1 MSAEP
6 LETRLRSATKEVVIG
21 HGHRFCI
28 IGERINPTGRRIFQ
42 EQLRAGDFSAIER
55 DVKAQ
60 VEGGA
65 DVLDIN
71 MGVPLTDE
79 PELLAKA
86 IQLVQSHTDLPICI
100 DSSVVEALEAG
111 LSVYQGRALVN
122 SITAEDDRMAAI
134 LPLVKKYD
142 AAIIALPNDHDE
154 IPMEADKRLELTAKI
169 IRVATTEYGI
179 AQADIVIDP
188 LAMPIGADTG
198 NSLVT
203 MECMRRIRD
212 EFGVNMTCG
221 ASNVSFGMPDRHT
234 LGAAWLP
241 MAMTCRPDQRDHGR
255 PDAADRGLGQGG
267 RRVPQPRRL
276 GHGLDRRAPGEAG
289 RFSMTSSP
297 EDEQPFSLEEIRR
310 EGLITPSGAEPAA
323 HDGTGR
329 VQLSFTVEDKEAPPT
344 HRQVRVPPGVSVF
357 DSASWNG
364 IAIDSTCGGH
374 GTCHK
379 CKVRVSPA
387 TPVTRHDARTFSP
400 GELDTGWRLACLVQ
414 ATRDHDVVV
423 PPLVTRP
430 KAATVGVGRQV
441 ILRPAVQKR
450 YVELTEPTLEDQ
462 RSDLARLLDA
472 IDDLEPTP
480 DLHALR
486 RLPKVL
492 READFKVTAVIVD
505 EALVD
510 VEPGDT
516 TSTRYAI
523 AFDLG
528 TTTVVATL
536 LDLVTGT
543 PVGVASMLNRQQPF
557 GADVI
562 SRISATMLDPAAL
575 GRLQVAASQTLATL
589 AEQVCREGG
598 VDPAHVYEA
607 ALAGNATMTALLL
620 GIDPE
625 PLGVAPFVQTT
636 ATPPT
641 VLASEVGLELHPG
654 ARLALFPAL
663 GAYVGGDIVAGMLA
677 TGMDRDKRI
686 RLFIDVG
693 TNCEIVLSDGER
705 ILSTAAPAGP
715 AFEGG
720 AIRCGMRAADG
731 AIEVVKLGDDV
742 ELGVIGDVE
751 PRGLCGS
758 GLVDAVAELVKAGLL
773 DASGRFATDEVAK
786 EIAPAIAD
794 RLTYIGQ
801 ERVFVLHRERPDS
814 DPAECVVLSQRD
826 VRELQFAKAAISTG
840 WTLLMEELGL
850 EHRDLQQV
858 LLAGS
863 FGSYL
868 SAASAVRIGL
878 VPQLPVL
885 RIVAAGNVAGEG
897 AKMALLSIRER
908 AGALALLEEV
918 TYVELSDRTD
928 FNDRFVDLLAFPT

>member
-1 MSAEP
+1 MTDPGDEPGEIEYP
-6 LETRLRSATKEVVIG
+6 LEA
-21 HGHRFCI
+21 F
-28 IGERINPTGRRIFQ
+28 
-42 EQLRAGDFSAIER
+42 
-55 DVKAQ
+55 
-60 VEGGA
+60 
-65 DVLDIN
+65 
-71 MGVPLTDE
+71 
-79 PELLAKA
+79 
-86 IQLVQSHTDLPICI
+86 
-100 DSSVVEALEAG
+100 
-111 LSVYQGRALVN
+111 
-122 SITAEDDRMAAI
+122 
-134 LPLVKKYD
+134 
-142 AAIIALPNDHDE
+142 
-154 IPMEADKRLELTAKI
+154 
-169 IRVATTEYGI
+169 
-179 AQADIVIDP
+179 
-188 LAMPIGADTG
+188 
-198 NSLVT
+198 
-203 MECMRRIRD
+203 
-212 EFGVNMTCG
+212 
-221 ASNVSFGMPDRHT
+221 
-234 LGAAWLP
+234 
-241 MAMTCRPDQRDHGR
+241 
-255 PDAADRGLGQGG
+255 
-267 RRVPQPRRL
+267 
-276 GHGLDRRAPGEAG
+276 
-289 RFSMTSSP
+289 
-297 EDEQPFSLEEIRR
+297 RR
-310 EGLITPSGAEPAA
+310 EGLLAPRGAEPAV

-344 HRQVRVPPGVSVF
+344 QRTVRVPPGVSVF

-387 TPVTRHDARTFSP
+387 TPVTRHDARTFNP
-400 GELDTGWRLACLVQ
+400 AELDAGWRLACLVQ

-462 RSDLARLLDA
+462 RPDLVRLLQA
-472 IDDLEPTP
+472 IDDLEPVP
-480 DLHALR
+480 DLHVLR

-505 EALVD
+505 EALID

-516 TSTRYAI
+516 TGVRYAI

-543 PVGVASMLNRQQPF
+543 PVAVASMLNKQQPF
-557 GADVI
+557 GGDVI

-575 GRLQVAASQTLATL
+575 GRLQEAAAQTLSTL

-598 VDPAHVYEA
+598 VDRIHVYEA

-636 ATPPT
+636 ATPAA

-654 ARLALFPAL
+654 ARVVFFPAL

-677 TGMDRDKRI
+677 TGMDRDKRV

-731 AIEVVKLGDDV
+731 AIEVVKLPTDGSSDV

-773 DASGRFATDEVAK
+773 DASGRYVTDEVAK
-786 EIAPAIAD
+786 EVAPGLAD

-814 DPAECVVLSQRD
+814 DPSESVVLSQRD

-850 EHRDLQQV
+850 EHRDVQQV

-878 VPQLPVL
+878 VPKLPVL

-928 FNDRFVDLLAFPT
+928 FNDRFVDLLAFPS

>member
-1 MSAEP
+1 MTS
-6 LETRLRSATKEVVIG
+6 T
-21 HGHRFCI
+21 
-28 IGERINPTGRRIFQ
+28 GE
-42 EQLRAGDFSAIER
+42 
-55 DVKAQ
+55 
-60 VEGGA
+60 
-65 DVLDIN
+65 
-71 MGVPLTDE
+71 
-79 PELLAKA
+79 
-86 IQLVQSHTDLPICI
+86 
-100 DSSVVEALEAG
+100 
-111 LSVYQGRALVN
+111 
-122 SITAEDDRMAAI
+122 
-134 LPLVKKYD
+134 
-142 AAIIALPNDHDE
+142 
-154 IPMEADKRLELTAKI
+154 
-169 IRVATTEYGI
+169 
-179 AQADIVIDP
+179 
-188 LAMPIGADTG
+188 
-198 NSLVT
+198 
-203 MECMRRIRD
+203 
-212 EFGVNMTCG
+212 
-221 ASNVSFGMPDRHT
+221 
-234 LGAAWLP
+234 
-241 MAMTCRPDQRDHGR
+241 PDQ
-255 PDAADRGLGQGG
+255 
-267 RRVPQPRRL
+267 
-276 GHGLDRRAPGEAG
+276 PG
-289 RFSMTSSP
+289 FSI
-297 EDEQPFSLEEIRR
+297 EDVRR
-310 EGLITPSGAEPAA
+310 EGLMAPSGAEPVA

-344 HRQVRVPPGVSVF
+344 QRQVRVPPGVSVF

-379 CKVRVSPA
+379 CKVRVSPV

-400 GELDTGWRLACLVQ
+400 TELDAGWRLACLVQ
-414 ATRDHDVVV
+414 ATRDHEVVV
-423 PPLVTRP
+423 PPLTTRP

-462 RSDLARLLDA
+462 RPDLDRLLQA
-472 IDDLEPTP
+472 IEDLEPVA
-480 DLHALR
+480 DLYALR
-486 RLPKVL
+486 RLPVVL
-492 READFKVTAVIVD
+492 RQADFKVTAVVVD
-505 EALVD
+505 EALID

-516 TSTRYAI
+516 TAQRYAI

-543 PVGVASMLNRQQPF
+543 PVAVASMLNKQQPF
-557 GADVI
+557 GGDVI

-575 GRLQVAASQTLATL
+575 GRLQDAAAQTLSTL
-589 AEQVCREGG
+589 VEQVCREGG
-598 VDPAHVYEA
+598 VEPGHVYEA

-625 PLGVAPFVQTT
+625 PLGVAPFIQTT
-636 ATPPT
+636 ATPPV
-641 VLASEVGLELHPG
+641 VLASEIGLALHPG
-654 ARLALFPAL
+654 ARVALFPAL

-677 TGMDRDKRI
+677 TGMDRDKRV

-731 AIEVVKLGDDV
+731 AIEVIKLTADGPQDETAV
-742 ELGVIGDVE
+742 ELGVIGDVP

-758 GLVDAVAELVKAGLL
+758 GLVDAVAELVKVGLL
-773 DASGRFATDEVAK
+773 DSSGRFVTDEVAK
-786 EIAPAIAD
+786 EIAPGLAD
-794 RLTYIGQ
+794 RLTMIGQ
-801 ERVFVLHRERPDS
+801 ERVFVLHRERADS
-814 DPAECVVLSQRD
+814 DPADGVVLTQRD

-850 EHRDLQQV
+850 EHGDLQQV

-878 VPQLPVL
+878 VPKLPVL

-918 TYVELSDRTD
+918 TYVELSDRPD
-928 FNDRFVDLLAFPT
+928 FNDRFVDLLAFPD